1 VWGILELM
9 KSDWLEVLLLAL
21 KLGFTA
27 FGGPAAHIAMLRDEV
42 VTRRAWISNER
53 FLDLLG
59 AVNLIPGPNSTE
71 LVLHVG
77 LERAG
82 WRGWLAAGLGFIL
95 PAASI
100 TLGFAWAYSS
110 YGTKPEFAGVLYG
123 VKPVV
128 IAVVLQ
134 AIWGLSSIALKNWT
148 LRVIAVLTFALALLG
163 VNELPLL
170 LAGALLMVGLE
181 RFKVTRVTPPA
192 MLAIPILASIP
203 VTLPGL
209 FWSMLKIGSV
219 LYGSGYVLLAFLRG
233 EFVDRLHW
241 LTSEQLIDAI
251 AIGQITPGPV
261 FSSATFVG
269 FLIAGVPGA
278 ILATVAIFAP
288 AFAFTALTHNLI
300 SRIRQSKLASAF
312 LDGVNASAL
321 ALMLAVT
328 LELSRTAIFDI
339 WTAAL
344 TVISGFLL
352 VRYKLNSSYL
362 MLAGVALG
370 LILKH

>member
-1 VWGILELM
+1 M
-9 KSDWLEVLLLAL
+9 LLLAL

-27 FGGPAAHIAMLRDEV
+27 FGGPAAHIAMLREEV
-42 VTRRAWISNER
+42 VIRRAWISSER

-71 LVLHVG
+71 LVMHVG

-100 TLGFAWAYSS
+100 TLGFAWAYQN
-110 YGTKPEFAGVLYG
+110 YGTKPEFARILYG

-134 AIWGLSSIALKNWT
+134 AIYGLSSVALKNWT
-148 LRVIAVLTFALALLG
+148 LRVIAVLTLVLALLG

-170 LAGALLMVGLE
+170 FAGALILVGIE
-181 RFKVTRVTPPA
+181 RFKVSRAIPPA
-192 MLAIPILASIP
+192 MLALGLIP

-241 LTSEQLIDAI
+241 LTSAQLVDAI
-251 AIGQITPGPV
+251 AIGQITPGPC
-261 FSSATFVG
+261 SRAPH
-269 FLIAGVPGA
+269 L
-278 ILATVAIFAP
+278 LAF
-288 AFAFTALTHNLI
+288 
-300 SRIRQSKLASAF
+300 
-312 LDGVNASAL
+312 
-321 ALMLAVT
+321 
-328 LELSRTAIFDI
+328 
-339 WTAAL
+339 
-344 TVISGFLL
+344 
-352 VRYKLNSSYL
+352 
-362 MLAGVALG
+362 
-370 LILKH
+370 

>member
-1 VWGILELM
+1 M
-9 KSDWLEVLLLAL
+9 LEVVKNSWLSVLWLAL

-27 FGGPAAHIAMLRDEV
+27 FGGPAAHIAMLREEV

-71 LVLHVG
+71 LVMHVG
-77 LERAG
+77 LELAG

-110 YGTKPEFAGVLYG
+110 FGSKPEFAGILYG

-134 AIWGLSSIALKNWT
+134 AISGLSKVALKNWT
-148 LRVIAVLTFALALLG
+148 LRFIALLTLTLALLG

-170 LAGALLMVGLE
+170 FAGALLMVGLE
-181 RFKVTRVTPPA
+181 RFKQTRAVPPMIA
-192 MLAIPILASIP
+192 LGLVSSFP
-203 VTLPGL
+203 VTIPGM

-278 ILATVAIFAP
+278 ILATIAIFAP
-288 AFAFTALTHNLI
+288 AFAFTALTHKLV
-300 SRIRQSKLASAF
+300 SSLRKSTLASAF
-312 LDGVNASAL
+312 LDGVNATAL

-328 LELSRTAIFDI
+328 LELSRTAIVDV

-344 TVISGFLL
+344 TVFSGFLL

-370 LILKH
+370 FALKH

>member
-1 VWGILELM
+1 MWGILEVV
-9 KSDWLEVLLLAL
+9 KSAWLEVLLLAL

-27 FGGPAAHIAMLRDEV
+27 FGGPAAHIAMLREEV
-42 VTRRAWISNER
+42 VTRRDWISNER

-71 LVLHVG
+71 LVMHVG

-82 WRGWLAAGLGFIL
+82 WKGWLAGGLGFIL

-100 TLGFAWAYSS
+100 TLGFVWAYSS
-110 YGTKPEFAGVLYG
+110 FGTKPAFAGVLYG

-134 AIWGLSSIALKNWT
+134 AIWGLSRIALKSWT
-148 LRVIAVLTFALALLG
+148 LRGIALLTLVLALLG

-170 LAGALLMVGLE
+170 FAGALLMMGLE
-181 RFKVTRVTPPA
+181 RFRATRVTPPA
-192 MLAIPILASIP
+192 MLALPILASVP

-241 LTSEQLIDAI
+241 LSSAQLVDAV

-269 FLIAGVPGA
+269 FLIAGFPGA

-288 AFAFTALTHNLI
+288 AFAFTALTHKFI
-300 SRIRQSKLASAF
+300 SSIRQSKLASAF
-312 LDGVNASAL
+312 LDGVNATAL

-328 LELSRTAIFDI
+328 LELSRTAIVDL

-344 TVISGFLL
+344 TLISGFLL

-362 MLAGVALG
+362 MLVGVALG
-370 LILKH
+370 LLLKH

>member
-1 VWGILELM
+1 MGTWR
-9 KSDWLEVLLLAL
+9 EVLLLAL

-42 VTRRAWISNER
+42 VTRRAWISSER

-71 LVLHVG
+71 LVMHVG

-95 PAASI
+95 PAAGI
-100 TLGFAWAYSS
+100 TLGFAWTYQHWGA
-110 YGTKPEFAGVLYG
+110 KPEFAGILYG

-134 AIWGLSSIALKNWT
+134 AIYGLSSAAFKNWT
-148 LRVIAVLTFALALLG
+148 LRLIAVGTLILALLG

-170 LAGALLMVGLE
+170 LAGALLMVGFE
-181 RFKVTRVTPPA
+181 NFKVTRAIPPA
-192 MLAIPILASIP
+192 MLAVP
-203 VTLPGL
+203 VTLPAL

-241 LTSEQLIDAI
+241 LTSAQLVDAV

-288 AFAFTALTHNLI
+288 AFFFTAITH
-300 SRIRQSKLASAF
+300 SRISSLRKSKLAGAF
-312 LDGVNASAL
+312 LDGINATAL

-328 LELSRTAIFDI
+328 FELSRTAIVDV
-339 WTAAL
+339 WTLAL
-344 TVISGFLL
+344 SLLSGFLL
-352 VRYKLNSSYL
+352 IRHRLNSSYL
-362 MLAGVALG
+362 MIAGV
-370 LILKH
+370 LIGIIVKH

>member
-1 VWGILELM
+1 M
-9 KSDWLEVLLLAL
+9 LLLAL

-27 FGGPAAHIAMLRDEV
+27 FGGPAAHIAMLREEV
-42 VTRRAWISNER
+42 VMRRGWIPSQR

-71 LVLHVG
+71 LVMHVG

-100 TLGFAWAYSS
+100 TLGFAWAYQN
-110 YGTKPEFAGVLYG
+110 YGTKPEFARILYG

-134 AIWGLSSIALKNWT
+134 AIYGLSSVGLKTWT
-148 LRVIAVLTFALALLG
+148 LRVIAVATLALALLG

-170 LAGALLMVGLE
+170 FVGAFVMLLIE
-181 RFKVTRVTPPA
+181 HFKQTRAIPPA
-192 MLAIPILASIP
+192 MLALGLIP

-219 LYGSGYVLLAFLRG
+219 LYGSGYVLLAFLSG

-241 LTSEQLIDAI
+241 LTSAQLVDAI

-269 FLIAGVPGA
+269 FLIAGFPGA

-288 AFAFTALTHNLI
+288 AFFFTAITHNLI
-300 SRIRQSKLASAF
+300 SSIRKSKLASAF

-321 ALMLAVT
+321 VLMLAVT
-328 LELSRTAIFDI
+328 LELSRTAIVDL
-339 WTAAL
+339 WTLAL
-344 TVISGFLL
+344 TLVSGFLL

-362 MLAGVALG
+362 MLAGVLLG
-370 LILKH
+370 LMIKR

>member
-1 VWGILELM
+1 VNRP
-9 KSDWLEVLLLAL
+9 WLEVLLLAL

-27 FGGPAAHIAMLRDEV
+27 FGGPAAHVAMLREEV
-42 VTRRAWISNER
+42 VTRRGWISNER

-71 LVLHVG
+71 LVMHVG

-95 PAASI
+95 PAASL

-110 YGTKPEFAGVLYG
+110 FGTMPAFAGVLYG

-134 AIWGLSSIALKNWT
+134 AIWGLSSVALKNWI
-148 LRVIAVLTFALALLG
+148 LRIIAVLTLALALLG

-170 LAGALLMVGLE
+170 FAGALLMMCME
-181 RFKVTRVTPPA
+181 RFKVSRAIPPA
-192 MLAIPILASIP
+192 MLTLGLLSSIP
-203 VTLPGL
+203 VTLPEL

-233 EFVDRLHW
+233 EFVERLHW
-241 LTSEQLIDAI
+241 LTSAQLVDAI

-288 AFAFTALTHNLI
+288 AFAFTALTHKLV
-300 SRIRQSKLASAF
+300 SRLRNSKLASAF
-312 LDGVNASAL
+312 LDGVNATAT
-321 ALMLAVT
+321 ALMLAAT
-328 LELSRTAIFDI
+328 LELSRTAIVDV

-344 TVISGFLL
+344 TLISGFLL

-362 MLAGVALG
+362 MLVGVALG

>member
-1 VWGILELM
+1 MLERV
-9 KSDWLEVLLLAL
+9 KTWLEVLLLAL

-27 FGGPAAHIAMLRDEV
+27 FGGPAAHIAMLREEV
-42 VTRRAWISNER
+42 VTRRAWISSER

-71 LVLHVG
+71 LVMHVG

-100 TLGFAWAYSS
+100 TLGFAWAYQN
-110 YGTKPEFAGVLYG
+110 YGTKPEFAGILYG

-134 AIWGLSSIALKNWT
+134 AIYGLSSVELKTWI
-148 LRVIAVLTFALALLG
+148 LRMIAVTTLVLALLG

-170 LAGALLMVGLE
+170 FTGAFVMMGIE
-181 RFKVTRVTPPA
+181 HFKLTRATPPM
-192 MLAIPILASIP
+192 MLIP

-241 LTSEQLIDAI
+241 LTSAQLVDAI

-269 FLIAGVPGA
+269 FLIAGFPGA

-288 AFAFTALTHNLI
+288 AFAFTALTHHLI
-300 SRIRQSKLASAF
+300 SSIRKSKLASAF
-312 LDGVNASAL
+312 LDGVNAQWFG
-321 ALMLAVT
+321 M
-328 LELSRTAIFDI
+328 
-339 WTAAL
+339 
-344 TVISGFLL
+344 FLRKWKPPL
-352 VRYKLNSSYL
+352 KL
-362 MLAGVALG
+362 
-370 LILKH
+370 